1 MKNLEFQKLVFEES
15 DEKALKFFVKYGYVH
30 YKNLFPKDLV
40 DRSSEFVLNSFLKL
54 KELSEK
60 GEFPA
65 DFQGWGNAVLD
76 RFTKTKDYVSIVE
89 NSKSINVL
97 KKYLGNDLAI
107 LNYDHLWINL
117 PENKDPVLKKA
128 THTDVW
134 TGTSVNTILANIYF
148 TNVDEFNG
156 LTVFPGSHLQG
167 LMPVRNRAPDPL
179 YKVDYAPLNLDNLE
193 KGDFIFWHP
202 LLLHSTT
209 GNSNKNIRISMSMR
223 FTSTETEFTS
233 QEKTL
238 GYRTLSVSPMNQI
251 TRIVG
256 NDYLTPFRTYG
267 GYAGVEKRLK
277 KLYNLVEQ
285 KSDNDINYEKYIK

>member
-1 MKNLEFQKLVFEES
+1 M
-15 DEKALKFFVKYGYVH
+15 
-30 YKNLFPKDLV
+30 
-40 DRSSEFVLNSFLKL
+40 
-54 KELSEK
+54 
-60 GEFPA
+60 
-65 DFQGWGNAVLD
+65 
-76 RFTKTKDYVSIVE
+76 
-89 NSKSINVL
+89 
-97 KKYLGNDLAI
+97 GNDLAI

-134 TGTSVNTILANIYF
+134 TGTSINTLLANIYF

-156 LTVFPGSHLQG
+156 LTVYPGSHLQG
-167 LMPVRNRAPDPL
+167 LMPVRNRAPDSL
-179 YKVDYAPLNLDNLE
+179 YGVNYQPLNLDNLE

-238 GYRTLSVSPMNQI
+238 GYRTLTVNPMNQI
-251 TRIVG
+251 SRIIG

-267 GYAGVEKRLK
+267 GYPGVEKRLK
-277 KLYNLVEQ
+277 KLYDLVEQ
-285 KSDNDINYEKYIK
+285 KSDNEIDYENILNKTLKLFSKSNEL